1 MVAGTYN
8 YISAAAWRTY
18 NPYAGFSTCAVYI
31 CYFLTAFYLNK
42 GTIMTDKIV
51 IEKEK
56 KRIPVPQKPP
66 KVEKNKKAYNRKKE
80 KDKLR
85 KKKDGDK

>member
-1 MVAGTYN
+1 
-8 YISAAAWRTY
+8 
-18 NPYAGFSTCAVYI
+18 
-31 CYFLTAFYLNK
+31 
-42 GTIMTDKIV
+42 MTDKIV

-56 KRIPVPQKPP
+56 KRIPVPKKPP

-85 KKKDGDK
+85 KNKNGDKQN